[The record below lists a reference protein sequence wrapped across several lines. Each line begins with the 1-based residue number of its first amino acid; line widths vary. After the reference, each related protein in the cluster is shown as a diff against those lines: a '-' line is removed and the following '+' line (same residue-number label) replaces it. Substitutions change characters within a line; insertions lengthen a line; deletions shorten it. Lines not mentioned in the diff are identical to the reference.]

1 MISTRQMYNADLEFF
16 RRNDRGTH
24 MPLSQ
29 NPHISDHY
37 DTTGHLSRRTTPSS
51 EADNRTPGGARKRVP
66 VACQRCRKR
75 KIKCSG
81 NEDNNQSCANCINAG
96 HAETCHFLRVQS
108 EDYYSLVGKMHT
120 PPRYSPYSLPPNHRL
135 NYVTLSSRYNP
146 QSSLQYPT
154 VPSNMD
160 YGPYAHPAPG
170 VDWTR
175 APYVGSYSP
184 YPDDEDT
191 SPYSSHPPPYI
202 LPNTD
207 PMTTANGY
215 YVHAQNVR
223 PHPGTLWPEPQQ
235 CMSQQTSHLPS
246 SAYSVTTET
255 PQPLYNGGLSGT
267 LPSDRILPT
276 PVSARSM
283 AVPQTNSTDTLPVS
297 SPTQRN
303 STYWS
308 SAHHIPGQ
316 VDMATDS
323 QQSHDNRR
331 NTSYG
336 MQDMASYNHIGM
348 GEVLPSTSLLSALP
362 LSASH
367 DQTLTS
373 RTATDDSQ
381 HQHQHQHSK
390 ARAVVSHDQS
400 PTSTQES
407 TSIAY
412 SYTGSLSG
420 RGTQQQQRSASSSH
434 FSDGALYGR
443 TQPLVARRDTAADD
457 CSPDCSGG
465 CPTDSARAS
474 VTSISNTSSSY

>member
-1 MISTRQMYNADLEFF
+1 MLVMETHATSFDRLENVHSADKHQVSSQEAHSLF
-16 RRNDRGTH
+16 RDFQG
-24 MPLSQ
+24 
-29 NPHISDHY
+29 
-37 DTTGHLSRRTTPSS
+37 
-51 EADNRTPGGARKRVP
+51 
-66 VACQRCRKR
+66 
-75 KIKCSG
+75 
-81 NEDNNQSCANCINAG
+81 
-96 HAETCHFLRVQS
+96 
-108 EDYYSLVGKMHT
+108 
-120 PPRYSPYSLPPNHRL
+120 PPRYSPYSLPSNHRL
-135 NYVTLSSRYNP
+135 NYVTLSSRYSP

-160 YGPYAHPAPG
+160 YGAYAHQAPS

-175 APYVGSYSP
+175 ASYVGSYSQ

-246 SAYSVTTET
+246 SAYTVTTEP
-255 PQPLYNGGLSGT
+255 PQPFYSAGLSGT

-283 AVPQTNSTDTLPVS
+283 VVPQPNSTDSLSAS
-297 SPTQRN
+297 SSTQRN

-308 SAHHIPGQ
+308 SEAHSLPPQ
-316 VDMATDS
+316 VDMATNS
-323 QQSHDNRR
+323 QQSHESRR

-336 MQDMASYNHIGM
+336 MQELASYNQIGM
-348 GEVLPSTSLLSALP
+348 GEALPSTTLLSALP
-362 LSASH
+362 LSANH
-367 DQTLTS
+367 HQTLTS
-373 RTATDDSQ
+373 GPATDDSQ
-381 HQHQHQHSK
+381 HQHSK
-390 ARAVVSHDQS
+390 VRTLSSHDQS
-400 PTSTQES
+400 PTSNPES
-407 TSIAY
+407 TSVTY
-412 SYTGSLSG
+412 SYTGSLNG
-420 RGTQQQQRSASSSH
+420 LGTQQQLRSASSGHLPNGS
-434 FSDGALYGR
+434 LYCR
-443 TQPLVARRDTAADD
+443 TQSMTSRREAAPDD

-474 VTSISNTSSSY
+474 VTSISNTSSGY